1 MISTPTA
8 LQSVKLTKARSAYMK
23 LMLVPLKMHSTG
35 LTYLE
40 GRIISKVKSGNTE
53 LFAKLKAGR

>member
-1 MISTPTA
+1 
-8 LQSVKLTKARSAYMK
+8 MK
-23 LMLVPLKMHSTG
+23 LMLVPLKMHNTG
-35 LTYLE
+35 LAYLE

>member
-1 MISTPTA
+1 MISTDSYAVCKTHQSA
-8 LQSVKLTKARSAYMK
+8 LNLYE

-40 GRIISKVKSGNTE
+40 GRIISKVKSGIQSF
-53 LFAKLKAGR
+53 LLS